1 MMNTRPSAPREEPAL
16 AKVLGV
22 KEVALLGIGALLGG
36 GIFTLLGHAAGLAG
50 GGLVFAMLLGSA
62 IAFLNLNS
70 YVALATTF
78 PQAGG
83 GFHWVRDG
91 LGDIQGFLSGWCSWM
106 ASSVACALYAV
117 SFGLFAEEMIF
128 EVIGLSHGAL
138 DDATWAMAI
147 AVSITILFGLINYRG
162 VALSGKIGGVIAI
175 GIVTLLLSYVIF
187 GMKRIAFDVD
197 LAYSNFSPLLPM
209 GLAGVMQAAALF
221 YIAFE
226 GSEIQAQTGE
236 EVKNPSRVLKVGLFT
251 SWAAVSILYI
261 LISVVI
267 VGATDGRVGE
277 VGSPEQS
284 YLALGIFGERAII
297 ESARQVMPFG
307 FLIMLIAGLLANMA
321 ALNATI
327 YSSSRVLFAMAR
339 EKLVFAKLGAMHP
352 VHYTP
357 GRALWAS
364 VAVIALVIVSFPLK
378 DIASAADILFI
389 ALFIQLNLA
398 YIQLR
403 RKRPDAKWKFI
414 VPFGAVLPITA
425 VVLYVILGIALFH
438 VSPLAIVFLIFWVML
453 GLLNYLGYV
462 KRVERDD
469 HAREIVYEHSSRFHP
484 KSEYRVVLPVGSE
497 ETWERFSQIAYAM
510 TRQEGGELIAL
521 RIHEL
526 AAGDPIED
534 GFHTSRDKRVLDKI
548 EADMTKNRMNVD
560 TRVVAARSVPWA
572 ILETIQSEHADLVLM
587 SWDGNSATKGF
598 IFGSKID
605 TVLRRAHCDMLTVKL
620 GENSKMD
627 RVFIPVA
634 VDGNPNLRFTGKVAT
649 ALAHWYGSTITV
661 GMVVPEDVSAED
673 EPKFQRLL
681 EERVRA
687 LKIKTSHV
695 ETLLFKSDYLASGI
709 LKAAEGYD
717 VLLLP
722 AARGKINQ
730 AIGVGSIPEQ
740 VAKYC
745 RHRNVLVAKGYRG
758 ITQPFWDYI
767 RERF

>member
-1 MMNTRPSAPREEPAL
+1 MSSEPQASREEPAL

-22 KEVALLGIGALLGG
+22 RDVALLGVGALLGG

-50 GGLVFAMLLGSA
+50 GGLVLSMIVGSA
-62 IAFLNLNS
+62 IAFLNLNA

-106 ASSVACALYAV
+106 ASAVACSLYAV
-117 SFGLFAEEMIF
+117 SFGLFAEELLF
-128 EVIGLSHGAL
+128 EVLGLDTGPLSPESWTIVL
-138 DDATWAMAI
+138 AI
-147 AVSITILFGLINYRG
+147 VITALFGMINYRG
-162 VALSGKIGGVIAI
+162 VALSGKIGGAIAI

-187 GMKRIAFDVD
+187 GMKRIAFDID
-197 LAYSNFSPLLPM
+197 LASANFSPFLPL
-209 GLAGVMQAAALF
+209 GLGGVLQAAALY

-236 EVKNPSRVLKVGLFT
+236 EVKNPSRVLKLGLFS
-251 SWAAVSILYI
+251 SWAAVSVLYI
-261 LISVVI
+261 LVAIVI
-267 VGATDGRVGE
+267 VGATEGIV
-277 VGSPEQS
+277 SEQGVPLSS
-284 YLALGIFGERAII
+284 YETLGLLGERAII

-307 FLIMLIAGLLANMA
+307 FLIMLVAGLLANMA

-339 EKLVFAKLGAMHP
+339 EKLVWAKLGTMHP
-352 VHYTP
+352 IHYTP
-357 GRALWAS
+357 GRALIAS
-364 VAVIALVIVSFPLK
+364 VAIIGVVIATFPLK

-403 RKRPDAKWKFI
+403 RKRPDAKWKYI
-414 VPFGAVLPITA
+414 VPFGTAMPILAVT
-425 VVLYVILGIALFH
+425 LYFILGIALFH
-438 VSPLAIVFLIFWVML
+438 VSPLAIAFLIFWIML

-462 KRVERDD
+462 KRVERDE
-469 HAREIVYEHSSRFHP
+469 HAREIVYEHSARFHP

-548 EADMTKNRMNVD
+548 EAEMTKNRLNVD

-572 ILETIQSEHADLVLM
+572 ILETIQSERADLVLM
-587 SWDGNSATKGF
+587 SWDGNSDTKGF
-598 IFGSKID
+598 IFGRKID
-605 TVLRRAHCDMLTVKL
+605 TVLRRVHCDMLTVKL
-620 GENSKMD
+620 GAITKMD
-627 RVFIPVA
+627 RIFIPVA

-649 ALAHWYGSTITV
+649 ALAQWFGSTITV
-661 GMVVPEDVSAED
+661 GMVVPEDVGADD
-673 EPKFQRLL
+673 EPRFRALL
-681 EERVRA
+681 DERIRA
-687 LKIKTSHV
+687 LKIRAPHV
-695 ETLLFKSDYLASGI
+695 ETMIFRSDYLASGI

-722 AARGKINQ
+722 AARGRINQ

-745 RHRNVLVAKGYRG
+745 RNRNVLVAKGYRG
-758 ITQPFWDYI
+758 ITQPFWDYLK
-767 RERF
+767 ERF